1 VTASALLPFEFS
13 KGVFSMRWQFTRVFV
28 LVAALGLITAGCG
41 KYSISNLRA
50 TQAFQSG
57 NEMYNKGQLKE
68 ALADYDKALGFNPE
82 LGYAYFFRGNVYDQM
97 FKATKRGEAEND
109 ANLDKAVADYKT
121 AIEKLKASPESADP
135 NVQKILK
142 LSYQY
147 LIAAYGNDK
156 LNDIEK
162 ALPIAQDLIATEPNE
177 PTNYQALGKLYEE
190 NGMYEQ
196 AEMNFKKAIDVKS
209 DDPLAWEVLAGYYD
223 RQGEIQ
229 KTLDSLEKR
238 ASMEQ
243 NNPEAWHSLGAKY
256 SEVVMKNKTLS
267 AQQAKQYVVRG
278 VEAEDKALSINPEYY
293 EGLAFKNILLRQ
305 QANYEKDLAVQ
316 KKLLADADDYRN
328 RSIALQKKQNAAA
341 AASSSP
347 SKK

>member
-1 VTASALLPFEFS
+1 
-13 KGVFSMRWQFTRVFV
+13 MRWQFTRVFV
-28 LVAALGLITAGCG
+28 LVAALGLVTAGCG

-57 NEMYNKGQLKE
+57 NEMYQKGQLKE
-68 ALADYDKALGFNPE
+68 ALVDYDKALAYNPE

-97 FKATKRGEAEND
+97 FKATKRGEADND

-121 AIEKLKASPESADP
+121 AIQKLKAAPDATNP

-147 LIAAYGNDK
+147 LIAAYGSDK
-156 LNDIEK
+156 LNDIDK
-162 ALPIAQDLIATEPNE
+162 ALPIAQDLISTEPNE

-196 AEMNFKKAIDVKS
+196 AEENFKKAIEVKP
-209 DDPLAWEVLAGYYD
+209 DDPLAYEVLAGYYD

-238 ASMEQ
+238 AAMEP

-256 SEVVMKNKTLS
+256 SEIVLKNKSLS
-267 AQQAKQYVVRG
+267 SVQAKEYAIRG
-278 VEAEDKALSINPEYY
+278 VQAEDKALDINPEYY
-293 EGLAFKNILLRQ
+293 EGVAFKSILLSAQATHERDLATQRRLLQ
-305 QANYEKDLAVQ
+305 QAGELKDKAVM
-316 KKLLADADDYRN
+316 
-328 RSIALQKKQNAAA
+328 LQKKQNAALANAPA
-341 AASSSP
+341 AP
-347 SKK
+347 KK